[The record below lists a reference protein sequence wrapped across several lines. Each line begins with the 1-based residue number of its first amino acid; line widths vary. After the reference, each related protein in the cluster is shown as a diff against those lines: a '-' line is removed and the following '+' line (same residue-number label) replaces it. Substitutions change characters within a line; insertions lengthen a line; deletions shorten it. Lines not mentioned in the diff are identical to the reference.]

1 MKTFRTILIVL
12 VIGALLV
19 PAAFAQSS
27 GRGRSRGP
35 STYDVRIQSNVGS
48 AQLYVNGA
56 LQSGSLPQNLSL
68 AAGSYTFQVRAAGY
82 RDWSVTIDLQ
92 RDQNLVANL
101 DPITYTLTVTSNVPA
116 RVLLSGEDYG
126 NTTLQRTLTPGTY
139 NVTVR
144 ANGYLDYN
152 TTVTLDGNRTV
163 NAQLQPAN
171 ARVGVQ
177 VPGQITADVPGAAE
191 MVTVFVDGRPMAGTT
206 FEVGPGRHTIR
217 VRSGGL
223 QYEFVHDFAA
233 GGSYTI
239 VPSFSAT
246 IR

>member
-1 MKTFRTILIVL
+1 MKTRITILL
-12 VIGALLV
+12 ALLAV
-19 PAAFAQSS
+19 LTTLLPAQSG
-27 GRGRSRGP
+27 GRGRQR
-35 STYDVRIQSNVGS
+35 TTLVEVRVESNVAG
-48 AQLYVNGA
+48 ADIRVNDESVGRA
-56 LQSGSLPQNLSL
+56 PTRLNL
-68 AAGSYTFQVRAAGY
+68 ATGQTYTFTVTADGY
-82 RDWSVTIDLQ
+82 RPWTQSVAVSGPQT
-92 RDQNLVANL
+92 VYANL

-116 RVLLSGEDYG
+116 QVFLSGEGYG
-126 NTTLQRTLTPGTY
+126 NTTLQQSLTPGTY

-177 VPGQITADVPGAAE
+177 VPSQITADIPGAAE
-191 MVTVFVDGRPMAGTT
+191 MVTVFVDGRPVPGTT